1 MALAQGKRNHWNN
14 LGKPEKIPYVFGYFA
29 TDKGSFADHCGKVGF
44 LSKLVFAFEKT
55 KKN

>member
-1 MALAQGKRNHWNN
+1 MVLAQGKRNHWNN

-44 LSKLVFAFEKT
+44 LSKLVSAFEKT